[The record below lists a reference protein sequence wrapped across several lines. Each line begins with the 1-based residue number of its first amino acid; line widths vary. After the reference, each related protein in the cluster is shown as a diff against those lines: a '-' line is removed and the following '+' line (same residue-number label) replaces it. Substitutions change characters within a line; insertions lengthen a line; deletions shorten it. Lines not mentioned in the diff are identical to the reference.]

1 MDPRALALFRVG
13 LAVLALV
20 DLARRWPFIPLFYS
34 NDGVLPNHYGLF
46 EPING
51 WSFSL
56 LWSMSKVAEV
66 QAFFVLGGLAL
77 IAFLV
82 GYKTRLTGALSAVVM
97 LSVHARNAMLENGGD
112 VVQQIWWLWS
122 LALPLGQRFSVDAL
136 LADLRARAD
145 AGPDDLNARPSPDTA
160 PVRRVATVAVFVQLA
175 LVYAFNAL
183 HKTGSTWSDGVAI
196 SYVLEM
202 DKFVTPLG
210 VWLRGVGLPLGLDHA
225 LTWGALAIEGA
236 APLLL
241 LSPWRT
247 VACRRVAL
255 LTCAGLHVG
264 IAALLDVGLF
274 SWAMLV
280 GLVALL
286 PAADFDRLGAWARAP
301 ERQRLRVFYDV
312 DCGICH
318 ATARLMSRLDVRRR
332 LVWMAADAPPPTGTE
347 ATAFAERRAREI
359 VVEDTATG
367 RVWGGA
373 EACLRLA
380 AAIPGLGVAPA
391 LLWVPGARGRLNAA
405 YARLA
410 EHRVQ
415 VSVYLGLPACGL
427 PRAAALAPEVVE
439 PSGLSLWLRTS
450 RARTREVICAV
461 VLGVLLVEAASVNTA
476 VRAFLPFDAPR
487 FVRAFIAYTRTF
499 QSWSMFS
506 PDVPTE
512 DVRLVIDLTLA
523 DGTHVD
529 PQTGEAPDFALETAA
544 TIPYGQ
550 FWGSYAM
557 RLPQERFKAHRG
569 ELARWLRRPVQ
580 RLHLPPD
587 AQVVALEVTALS
599 DRSPDPRKGE
609 DTPTETGRVVI
620 AQWKANVS
628 R

>member
-1 MDPRALALFRVG
+1 MDPRALALFRMG

-34 NDGVLPNHYGLF
+34 NEGVLPNHYGLF

-136 LADLRARAD
+136 LVDLRARPD
-145 AGPDDLNARPSPDTA
+145 AGPDDLNARPTA
-160 PVRRVATVAVFVQLA
+160 DITPVRRVATVAVFVQLA

-225 LTWGALAIEGA
+225 LTWSALAIEGA

-255 LTCAGLHVG
+255 LTCVGLHVG

-286 PAADFDRLGAWARAP
+286 PAADLDRLGDWARAP
-301 ERQRLRVFYDV
+301 ERRRLRVFYDV

-318 ATARLMSRLDVRRR
+318 ATARLFSRLDVRRR
-332 LVWMAADAPPPTGTE
+332 LAWMAADAPPPTGTE

-359 VVEDTATG
+359 IVEDAATG
-367 RVWGGA
+367 AVWGGA

-380 AAIPGLGVAPA
+380 AAIPGLGAAPA
-391 LLWVPGARGRLNAA
+391 LLWLPGARGRLDAA
-405 YARLA
+405 YTRLA

-415 VSVYLGLPACGL
+415 VSIYLGLPACGV
-427 PRAAALAPEVVE
+427 PRATAQAPVSEE
-439 PSGLSLWLRTS
+439 PSGLSQWLAAG
-450 RARTREVICAV
+450 RARAREAASAV
-461 VLGVLLVEAASVNTA
+461 VLGVLLVEAASVNPA
-476 VRAFLPFDAPR
+476 VRGSLPFEAPSA
-487 FVRAFIAYTRTF
+487 VRAFIAYTRTF
-499 QSWSMFS
+499 QSWSMFA

-512 DVRLVIDLTLA
+512 DVRLIIDVTLA

-529 PQTGEAPDFALETAA
+529 PQTGEAPDFALETAT
-544 TIPYGQ
+544 TIAYGQ
-550 FWGSYAM
+550 FWGSFAM

-580 RLHLPPD
+580 RLRLPPH

-620 AQWKANVS
+620 AQWKAAVS